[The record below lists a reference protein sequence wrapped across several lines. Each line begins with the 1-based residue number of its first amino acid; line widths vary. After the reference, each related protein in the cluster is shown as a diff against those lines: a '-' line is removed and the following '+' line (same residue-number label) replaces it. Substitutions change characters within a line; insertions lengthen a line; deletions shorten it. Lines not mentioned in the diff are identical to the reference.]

1 MMHKRGSV
9 SLIPLVLAALAAL
22 SFSFCTRPYRDQVR
36 EREFSAIETYL
47 RSQKLTVWKY
57 DDFRYAVVEP
67 GDSLNVQNGDALELR
82 YSLFAL
88 SNSKLT
94 LLATNDTA
102 TARTYQMPPQA
113 FDSSLLRVEIGKTPL
128 IKGLEVGIKN
138 YAHLNGR
145 AWLGIPSD
153 LAYGRTRFGNVPSN
167 TPILC
172 LINVVSAT
180 SERVPSEE

>member
-1 MMHKRGSV
+1 MMHRRGSV
-9 SLIPLVLAALAAL
+9 LLFPLVLTALAAL
-22 SFSFCTRPYRDQVR
+22 SFCTKPYRDQVR
-36 EREFSAIETYL
+36 EREFSAMETYL

-57 DDFRYAVVEP
+57 DDFRYAAVER
-67 GDSLNVQNGDALELR
+67 GDSLNVQNGDVLELR

-88 SNSKLT
+88 SSSKLA

-102 TARTYQMPPQA
+102 TARIYQMPPQA

-153 LAYGRTRFGNVPSN
+153 LAYGRKRFGNVPSN

-172 LINVVSAT
+172 QIQVVSAT